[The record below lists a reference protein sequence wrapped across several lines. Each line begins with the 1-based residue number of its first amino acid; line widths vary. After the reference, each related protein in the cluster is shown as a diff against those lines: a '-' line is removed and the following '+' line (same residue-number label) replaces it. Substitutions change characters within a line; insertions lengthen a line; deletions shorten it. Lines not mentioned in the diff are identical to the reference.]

1 MFQRKGGGAPVKA
14 VARRLHSPDLGLL
27 LITAVLVVFGWLV
40 LYSASAL
47 VADSR
52 FGDQYFFLKRQI
64 LWSVLGGG
72 ALLVALRIPLGWV
85 QGGARPFLV
94 VTVILLVAVLV
105 AGHEVGGAKRWLRVG
120 GLGLQPSELAKLAV
134 LLALADYL
142 DRKQSRLGRFVSGYL
157 PPLLVTGV
165 VLVLILLER
174 DLGTPLLI
182 GAVALGMI
190 FLAGARPA
198 HLLATVLGV
207 LPVLYL
213 AVFHVPYRRQ
223 RFLAFLDPWKDA
235 QGTGYQLVQS
245 LLALGS
251 GGFWGKG
258 SGESTIKMHYM
269 PESQTDF
276 IFPIYGEEFGFV
288 GTSLL
293 TAAYFYLSFSCL
305 RVAFR
310 AVHWFHALLAAGV
323 GMLLGGQV
331 LINLG
336 VVTGLL
342 PTKGIPLPFLSFG
355 GSSALVLLTAIGLV
369 LNVSRQPGTPVL
381 LAGPSRRKFQ

>member
-1 MFQRKGGGAPVKA
+1 MSGSKTKRK
-14 VARRLHSPDLGLL
+14 LSPDLGLL
-27 LITAVLVVFGWLV
+27 LITTALVVFGWLV

-47 VADSR
+47 VADTR
-52 FGDQYFFLKRQI
+52 FGDQYYFLKRQI
-64 LWSVLGGG
+64 LWSVLGAG
-72 ALLVALRIPLGWV
+72 ALLLAMRVPLKWV
-85 QGGARPFLV
+85 QGGARPLLLMSV
-94 VTVILLVAVLV
+94 VMLVLV
-105 AGHEVGGAKRWLRVG
+105 LVLGHEVGGAKRWLRVG
-120 GLGLQPSELAKLAV
+120 GVGFQPSEIAKLA
-134 LLALADYL
+134 LILALADYL
-142 DRKQSRLGRFVSGYL
+142 DRKQSRLGRFWGGYL
-157 PPLLVTGV
+157 PPLLVTST
-165 VLVLILLER
+165 VLGLIALER

-182 GAVALGMI
+182 GCVAMGMI

-198 HLLATVLGV
+198 HLALTVLGA
-207 LPVLYL
+207 LPFLYL
-213 AVFHVPYRRQ
+213 AVFHVAYRRE
-223 RFLAFLDPWKDA
+223 RVFAFLNPWKDA
-235 QGTGYQLVQS
+235 KGAGYQLVQS

-258 SGESTIKMHYM
+258 SGESTIKMYYM

-276 IFPIYGEEFGFV
+276 IFPIFGEEFGFL
-288 GTSLL
+288 GTSIL
-293 TAAYFYLSFSCL
+293 TLAYFYLSYSCF

-310 AVHWFHALLAAGV
+310 AVHWFQALAAAGV

-355 GSSALVLLTAIGLV
+355 GSSMVVLLTAIGLV

-381 LAGPSRRKFQ
+381 LAPPTKSRA

>member
-1 MFQRKGGGAPVKA
+1 MTDSKAKRKLP
-14 VARRLHSPDLGLL
+14 PDMGLI
-27 LITAVLVVFGWLV
+27 LITAALVVFGWLV

-52 FGDQYFFLKRQI
+52 FGDQYYFLKRQI
-64 LWSVLGGG
+64 LWSALGAGG
-72 ALLVALRIPLGWV
+72 LLLAMRVPLRWV
-85 QGGARPFLV
+85 QGSARPLLLL
-94 VTVILLVAVLV
+94 TVGLLVMVLV
-105 AGHEVGGAKRWLRVG
+105 MGHEVGGAKRWLRIG
-120 GLGLQPSELAKLAV
+120 GFGMQPSEVAKLA
-134 LLALADYL
+134 LILALADFL
-142 DRKQSRLGRFVSGYL
+142 DRKQSRLGRFLGGYV
-157 PPLLVTGV
+157 PPLLVTGA
-165 VLVLILLER
+165 VLGLIVLER

-182 GAVALGMI
+182 GGVALGMI
-190 FLAGARPA
+190 FLAGARPV
-198 HLLATVLGV
+198 HLAVTVLAAV
-207 LPVLYL
+207 PLLYM
-213 AVFHVPYRRQ
+213 AVFQVAYRRE
-223 RFLAFLDPWKDA
+223 RFFSFLDPWKDA
-235 QGTGYQLVQS
+235 KGSGYQLVQS

-258 SGESTIKMHYM
+258 SGESTIKMYYM

-276 IFPIYGEEFGFV
+276 IFPIFGEEFGFL

-293 TAAYFYLSFSCL
+293 TAAYFYLSFSCF

-323 GMLLGGQV
+323 GMILGGQV

-355 GSSALVLLTAIGLV
+355 GSSMLVLLTAIGLV
-369 LNVSRQPGTPVL
+369 LNVSRQPGHPVI
-381 LAGPSRRKFQ
+381 LANPAKRRA